1 MEALQYI
8 YTSWKN
14 GDSTEKGYMIY
25 SRSEGI
31 TELECST
38 IKDAM
43 KYHTPIGLTFTP
55 TPQEIA
61 DLFPYAF
68 SYFVLPTGRGCVA
81 QSTYLG
87 KDYSGRY
94 GNYIIHALIFD
105 INDLPCRP
113 AEFFAEPYIKTA
125 MTQEEL
131 DAPSPVP
138 PLPSLKI
145 TEYGSAINDEQLN
158 EFLFD
163 KKDEFAQLI
172 SMILEARDK
181 GVPFYLNDSRE
192 NLVLWSAAVQRML
205 PSRLATKFTFNT
217 YIGDHESMR
226 SLRAREEGLNFHL
239 IGVRPDANHF
249 NYATESMSNRQ
260 IVMDFIG
267 GHMTQG
273 VTPKSYAKAMAQSMA
288 FDCEEVD
295 SFGEFVDATSF
306 NEINGHLQDAYLY
319 YHLLRNNEF
328 EFTENNLQAV
338 LSFGSTYCS
347 EVDNSDVGYNLL
359 IKCREGGWKLEAE
372 LFVLLWGFVCKYSS
386 FMIFTLYEL
395 FTETIYQHAGEASE
409 PCTKLDL
416 LIQTIKDKTPQQ
428 YDKYLSYLN
437 SSDGAESLFSHIS
450 GHSNP
455 FTNSFYITWL
465 LQSYTFDGGM
475 SNDQPISKV
484 LQALLKNITKINGC
498 EKQMIEILI
507 AASDNQALFENVL
520 SVFMTAL
527 RGPRQLE
534 QLCDKYVEV
543 TESLTDRQLNRF
555 EFLLLETPEAS
566 PIATRLFARKIGSSK
581 NPEEEFWR
589 FYNNKYS
596 RIDVN
601 PEFTIEPLILACVD
615 NVGVRNKGDV
625 AIDILHKI
633 DATLI
638 NDSETIRILTDV
650 VNACSVK
657 LLSKIDSA
665 FLERVCEIRAKVGE
679 DGLEKI
685 KAIRIG
691 EVLANNNAQRKH
703 LVNLSDALK
712 QGDINLQSLDKSD
725 YETYTKTYLDEYL
738 VLVQTAEDVHTLM
751 KFFYNSNYFLNFAD
765 DYIAMLKKMKKGE
778 NDKWKRVVG
787 WTCIY
792 LVIADGMDQVAEEM
806 FKPIVR
812 YMRSFSEDEL
822 IDVRQ
827 IMVES
832 VPGSRCDFLFDEVRR
847 KESMSEKMDYH
858 FRKIKNNI
866 LGGLRK

>member
-31 TELECST
+31 TESECGA

-43 KYHTPIGLTFTP
+43 QYLAPKELTLTP

-61 DLFPYAF
+61 DIFPYAF

-131 DAPSPVP
+131 EAPSPVP
-138 PLPSLKI
+138 PLPPLHIS
-145 TEYGSAINDEQLN
+145 EYASVINDEQLN

-163 KKDEFAQLI
+163 KEDEFAQLI
-172 SMILEARDK
+172 SMILAAQDA

-192 NLVLWSAAVQRML
+192 NLVLWSAAVQRIL
-205 PSRLATKFTFNT
+205 PSRLARKFMFNT

-226 SLRAREEGLNFHL
+226 SPRAREEGLNFHL
-239 IGVRPDANHF
+239 IGVRPDANYF
-249 NYATESMSNRQ
+249 NYATESKSNRQ

-267 GHMTQG
+267 GQMTQG
-273 VTPKSYAKAMAQSMA
+273 VSPNSYAQAMAASIA

-306 NEINGHLQDAYLY
+306 SEINGHLQDAYLY
-319 YHLLRNNEF
+319 YHLLRNDEF
-328 EFTENNLQAV
+328 EFTENNLKAV
-338 LSFGSTYCS
+338 LSFGSIYCS
-347 EVDNSDVGYNLL
+347 EADNSDVGSKLL
-359 IKCREGGWKLEAE
+359 VKYQEDGWTLETE
-372 LFVLLWGFVCKYSS
+372 LLALFWGFICKYSS

-409 PCTKLDL
+409 PCTKLDS
-416 LIQTIKDKTPQQ
+416 LIQTIKNETPQQ
-428 YDKYLSYLN
+428 YREYLDYLN
-437 SSDGAESLFSHIS
+437 SPNSVDHLLLYLS
-450 GHSNP
+450 GHNNP

-475 SNDQPISKV
+475 ANGQPISKV

-498 EKQMIEILI
+498 EKQMIEILL
-507 AASDNQALFENVL
+507 ATSDNKALFETIL

-527 RGPRQLE
+527 REPRQLE
-534 QLCDKYVEV
+534 QLCVKYVEV

-555 EFLLLETPEAS
+555 EQLLLETPGAA
-566 PIATRLFARKIGSSK
+566 PIATRLCARKIASSK
-581 NPEEEFWR
+581 NPEDEFWR
-589 FYNNKYS
+589 FYDNQRS
-596 RIDVN
+596 RITTN
-601 PEFTIEPLILACVD
+601 SGFAIEPMILACVN
-615 NVGVRNKGDV
+615 NVDAKNREDV

-638 NDSETIRILTDV
+638 NDGETIKVLTNA
-650 VNACSVK
+650 VNDCSVK
-657 LLSKIDSA
+657 LLSKMDSA
-665 FLERVCEIRAKVGE
+665 FLQRVCRIRAKVE
-679 DGLEKI
+679 KDGLEKI
-685 KAIRIG
+685 KAVYVG
-691 EVLANNNAQRKH
+691 EMLATNNAQRKRP
-703 LVNLSDALK
+703 VSLSGELA
-712 QGDINLQSLDKSD
+712 QVGITLQPIDKSD
-725 YETYTKTYLDEYL
+725 YEAYIKNYFSEYL
-738 VLVQTAEDVHTLM
+738 ALVQTTEDVPALM
-751 KFFYNSNYFLNFAD
+751 RIFYHGRHFSNFVD
-765 DYIAMLKKMKKGE
+765 DYISALKKMEKKE
-778 NDKWKRVVG
+778 TERWKRFLG
-787 WTCIY
+787 WTCAY
-792 LVIADGMDQVAEEM
+792 VVTAERSDRAAEELY
-806 FKPIVR
+806 KPVVR
-812 YMRSFSEDEL
+812 YLRSLDEDEL
-822 IDVRQ
+822 LDVRQ
-827 IMVES
+827 AVIQEIPS
-832 VPGSRCDFLFDEVRR
+832 SRCDYLFDEVRR
-847 KESMSEKMDYH
+847 KEGLSEK
-858 FRKIKNNI
+858 
-866 LGGLRK
+866 LGNLFHKK